1 VKKIFLLSLII
12 LILGTVVFAQRV
24 HIVKKGDTLW
34 DLAGFYYDN
43 PFLWRKIYNANMDK
57 IDDPHWIYPGQEFL
71 IPDIPAD
78 VTMTE
83 TEMPEETDI
92 VEERTPREVIVDKS
106 PKEGD
111 ITYDRGDKEE
121 TLAQI
126 KRVREDIKKIE
137 KTKSMKISNAV
148 NYAVSKKLA
157 FKAGYITE
165 TDPMIGKLGDLYDGS
180 HSYTTNE
187 KAYIQINGET
197 DDIVGKEL
205 IVYKW
210 DNKVNTADGEYIGKH
225 VKIFGTIKIEG
236 IEDNKAYGT
245 VKSTYDVMRK
255 GLRVAYYKPP
265 IIPLNNSYLKEN
277 KDIRASL
284 IGKSDTDMRINEFSV
299 VFTDMGKEEMINHG
313 DVFTIIRKNDA
324 GRYYAAGAVQILVP
338 YEGYST
344 AVVMSI
350 KGNIDIAPV
359 EEMKLAYR
367 NKSAFLLNQYKRVSE
382 MESGLTE
389 EVTEEEI
396 AEEEIMEEEVI
407 TEPVITEEE
416 EIELMEEETV
426 ITEETIEEV
435 TEEEE
440 TVVIEEETVEEE
452 TEMVEEEETVVE
464 ETEVIEEEDAV
475 ETEEEVII
483 EEEETTEDDFIIIEE
498 EDTEDEP
505 LIIED
510 ETEDE
515 FIIEEEAVQDTEED
529 GFIIE
534 EEDGGEDSVIVE
546 GEDEII
552 IIEE

>member
-1 VKKIFLLSLII
+1 MKKIFLLSLII

-78 VTMTE
+78 ATM
-83 TEMPEETDI
+83 TEMPEET
-92 VEERTPREVIVDKS
+92 VEERTPREVIVDKT
-106 PKEGD
+106 PQKGD

-126 KRVREDIKKIE
+126 KRVREDIKKVE

-157 FKAGYITE
+157 FKAGYITD
-165 TDPMIGKLGDLYDGS
+165 TDPMIGRLGDLYDGS
-180 HSYTTNE
+180 LSYTTNE
-187 KAYIQINGET
+187 KAYIHLDDET
-197 DDIVGKEL
+197 DDIIGKEL
-205 IVYKW
+205 IVYEW
-210 DNKVNTADGEYIGKH
+210 DNKVHTADGEYLGKH
-225 VKIFGTIKIEG
+225 VKIFGTIKVEG
-236 IEDNKAYGT
+236 IENNKAYGT
-245 VKSTYDVMRK
+245 IKSTYDMMKK
-255 GLRVAYYKPP
+255 GFRVAYYTPP
-265 IIPLNNSYLKEN
+265 IIPLNNAYLKEN

-284 IGKSDTDMRINEFSV
+284 IDKSDTEMRINEFSI
-299 VFTDMGKEEMINHG
+299 VFTDIGEEEMINHG

-338 YEGYST
+338 YDGYST

-350 KGNIDIAPV
+350 KGNIDIAAV

-396 AEEEIMEEEVI
+396 SEEEIMEEEEI

-416 EIELMEEETV
+416 EFEL
-426 ITEETIEEV
+426 
-435 TEEEE
+435 
-440 TVVIEEETVEEE
+440 IEEETVEEQTIE
-452 TEMVEEEETVVE
+452 EEMEITEEEETVVE
-464 ETEVIEEEDAV
+464 ETEVVEEETV
-475 ETEEEVII
+475 EETEEEVII
-483 EEEETTEDDFIIIEE
+483 EEEETEDDFIIIEE

-515 FIIEEEAVQDTEED
+515 FIIEEEAVEDTEEEE

-534 EEDGGEDSVIVE
+534 EEEGEDDSVEIE

>member
-1 VKKIFLLSLII
+1 MKKIFLLSLII
-12 LILGTVVFAQRV
+12 LILGTAVFAQRV

-83 TEMPEETDI
+83 TEMP
-92 VEERTPREVIVDKS
+92 EERTPREVIVDKS

-187 KAYIQINGET
+187 KAYIQLNDET

-205 IVYKW
+205 IVYQW
-210 DNKVNTADGEYIGKH
+210 DNQVNTADGEYLGKH
-225 VKIFGTIKIEG
+225 VKIFGTIKVEG

-245 VKSTYDVMRK
+245 IKSAYDVMRK
-255 GLRVAYYKPP
+255 GFRVAYYTPP
-265 IIPLNNSYLKEN
+265 IIPLNNAYLKEN

-299 VFTDMGKEEMINHG
+299 VFTDMGKEDMINHG

-440 TVVIEEETVEEE
+440 
-452 TEMVEEEETVVE
+452 EEEETVVE

-498 EDTEDEP
+498 ENTEDEP